1 VLFCHITTQI
11 QGEKNGRLL
20 GEKGGN
26 AFPYLAFLDADGRVC
41 AKHPSGVARTVD
53 GFSATAQKAR
63 DFLALKK
70 KAETDKAAAVDFFF
84 QAAEISHFTAA
95 EARERSKTLAEL
107 TDDQKKR
114 VEQILLALDVQEIAG
129 GVNWQDKKTMADAGA
144 KFLEMKKAGRI
155 PTGDREMQSFWICIM
170 EHAYAQKNAAL
181 FEEGFSA
188 LKEKFGSRMNKKF
201 LEEREKQLAELKAE
215 KK

>member
-11 QGEKNGRLL
+11 QGEKYGKLL
-20 GEKGGN
+20 GEKGGSG
-26 AFPYLAFLDADGRVC
+26 FPYLAFLDSEGRVSAKHQGPRSADGF
-41 AKHPSGVARTVD
+41 G
-53 GFSATAQKAR
+53 ATAQKAR

-70 KAETDKAAAVDFFF
+70 KAETDKAAAIEFFF

-95 EARERSKTLAEL
+95 EARERGKTLADL
-107 TDDQKKR
+107 TDEQKKR
-114 VEQILLALDVQEIAG
+114 VDQILLALEVQEIAG
-129 GVNWQDKKTMADAGA
+129 GVNWQDKKSMADAGG
-144 KFLEMKKAGRI
+144 KFLELKKAGRI
-155 PTGDREMQSFWICIM
+155 PAGDREMQSFWICIM

-201 LEEREKQLAELKAE
+201 QEEREKQLAELKAE